1 MNKFERIFLI
11 VLLSLFSS
19 NIYSQNLGKVKG
31 KITDAKT
38 KEALIGVNMIIQGT
52 FLGFST
58 DPDGLY
64 EIKLQ
69 PGSYTL
75 FASYVGYKTRE
86 KSFSITKG
94 EAIELNFELES
105 TPIDIGEELVVL
117 GSRTVRSITATP
129 VPVDLITTK
138 DIEEAGH
145 TELNQVLRSLAPS
158 FNASQQT
165 ISDGTDHI
173 MPASLR
179 GLGPDQV
186 LVLLNGKRRH
196 SSALVNVN
204 GTFGRGT
211 VGVDFN
217 TIPLSAIERIEVLRD
232 GAAAQY
238 GSDAIAG
245 VINVVLKKQTNNFQ
259 INSTAGVSGEGDG
272 EKIQT
277 GINFGFKVGEK
288 GYFNVAGDYTNKERT
303 NRSGSW
309 TGDIFTGISGT
320 DATNA
325 ELARRG
331 LTRDDFSMKTGQ
343 GQSTSGIIFYNT
355 TIPVNE
361 SANFYSF
368 GGFSHRRG
376 MATGFYRLPNSEARV
391 VPSIYPN
398 GFLPEIHTVL
408 GDLSFGAGLQGT
420 FNGWDLDVSVVH
432 GGNSF
437 QYNIENTNNAS
448 LGSSS
453 PVSFDAGRL
462 EFAQTSGNIDI
473 TRLIDTK
480 GKLKSLTLALGG
492 EFRVENYSI
501 TAGEDASWQLGNG
514 GSRTGVD
521 FDTTSTG
528 APKAA
533 GSQVFPGFQP
543 VNEVDRF
550 RNSISIYGGLES
562 VFTDQFLIDVGVR
575 YENYNDFGNTLIGKL
590 ATRIEASKE
599 IAFRAAVSSGF
610 RAPSLHQ
617 VWFNNVSTQFVVD
630 ETTGE
635 LLPSQ
640 VMTAHNNSAVA
651 KAFGIP
657 NLTEEK
663 SINLSGGVV
672 IKPFDGLSISTD
684 LYYITIDDRIV
695 LTSRFT
701 DSDPIV
707 QRILEPFES
716 QGVSQ
721 AQFFTNAVDT
731 KTTGVDLSVSY
742 STLLMQGSLSITGVA
757 NFTETEVDKINV
769 PQSIADK
776 FAGGDIEAVKNTI
789 FNREE
794 KNRLEDALPR
804 VKGSLTVTYSAGK
817 YSITTRA
824 NYYGS
829 IEYKPTNTAN
839 DETFSAKIIF
849 DLEGSYELLEGIELI
864 VGANNLFNTFP
875 DEHTKEANRSGERF
889 IYSRRVTQFGT
900 HGGFYYGGFR
910 LEL

>member
-1 MNKFERIFLI
+1 MKKIQYLFYICMIFI
-11 VLLSLFSS
+11 SATIT
-19 NIYSQNLGKVKG
+19 NGQNLGTING
-31 KITDAKT
+31 KITDAET

-58 DPDGLY
+58 DPDGFY
-64 EIKLQ
+64 ELKLQ
-69 PGSYTL
+69 PGTYTL
-75 FASYVGYKTRE
+75 FASYVGYKTQK
-86 KSFSITKG
+86 KSFSIAKG
-94 EAIELNFELES
+94 ELLELNFELTS

-117 GSRTVRSITATP
+117 GSRTIRSITETP
-129 VPVDLITTK
+129 VPVDLITAK

-186 LVLLNGKRRH
+186 LVLVNGKRRH

-217 TIPLSAIERIEVLRD
+217 AIPLSAIERIEVLRD

-288 GYFNVAGDYTNKERT
+288 GYFNIAGDFANKERT
-303 NRSGSW
+303 NRSGTW
-309 TGDIFTGISGT
+309 TGDIFPGVSGT
-320 DATNA
+320 EATNV
-325 ELARRG
+325 ELAGRG
-331 LTRDDFSMKTGQ
+331 LTRNDFSMKTGQ
-343 GQSTSGIIFYNT
+343 GESTSGIVFYNT
-355 TIPVNE
+355 LVPVNE
-361 SANFYSF
+361 NANFYSF

-408 GDLSFGAGLQGT
+408 GDLSIGAGMKGT

-453 PVSFDAGRL
+453 PVTFDAGRL
-462 EFAQTSGNIDI
+462 EFSQTSGNIDV

-480 GKLKSLTLALGG
+480 GSLKSLTLAFGS

-501 TAGEDASWQLGNG
+501 IAGEDASWQLGNG
-514 GSRTGVD
+514 GSRPGID
-521 FDTTSTG
+521 YDTTSSG

-562 VFTDQFLIDVGVR
+562 IFTDKFLVDVGVR
-575 YENYNDFGNTLIGKL
+575 FENYNDFGNTFIGKI
-590 ATRIEASKE
+590 ATRIEATKE
-599 IAFRAAVSSGF
+599 LAFRAAVSSGF

-617 VWFNNVSTQFVVD
+617 VWFNNVSTQFVVN

-663 SINLSGGVV
+663 SINLSGGLV

-684 LYYITIDDRIV
+684 LYFITIDDRIV
-695 LTSRFT
+695 LTSRFAN
-701 DSDPIV
+701 SDPIV
-707 QRILEPFES
+707 QKILEPFEN

-731 KTTGVDLSVSY
+731 KTTGVDLSFSY
-742 STLLMQGSLSITGVA
+742 STLLTKGSLSITGVA
-757 NFTETEVDKINV
+757 NFTETEVDQINV
-769 PQSIADK
+769 PQSVADK
-776 FAGGDIEAVKNTI
+776 FSGGDIEAVKNTI

-804 VKGSLTVTYSAGK
+804 VKGSLTVTYSADK

-829 IEYKPTNTAN
+829 IEYKPTTIAN

-849 DLEGSYELLEGIELI
+849 DLEGSYELMEGIRLVI
-864 VGANNLFNTFP
+864 GANNLFNTFP
-875 DEHTKEANRSGERF
+875 DEHEKEANTSGERF

-900 HGGFYYGGFR
+900 LGGFYYGGFR
-910 LEL
+910 LGL